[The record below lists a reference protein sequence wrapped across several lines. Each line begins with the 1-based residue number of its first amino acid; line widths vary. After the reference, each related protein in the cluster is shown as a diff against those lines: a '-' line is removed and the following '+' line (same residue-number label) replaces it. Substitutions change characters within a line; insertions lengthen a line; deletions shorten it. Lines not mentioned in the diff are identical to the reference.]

1 MWLSI
6 EAKGGWAYMWGME
19 HSNGPVIDMTPDG
32 EFIDPPKPSIL
43 TYFLRLA
50 LFGVALA
57 AVAALFWTV
66 ILVLP
71 LLLLA
76 GALGYLLLKPRSV
89 GGFRRF

>member
-1 MWLSI
+1 
-6 EAKGGWAYMWGME
+6 ME
-19 HSNGPVIDMTPDG
+19 QSNGPVIDMTPDG

-43 TYFLRLA
+43 TYLLRLA

-71 LLLLA
+71 LLILA
-76 GALGYLLLKPRSV
+76 GAIAFFA
-89 GGFRRF
+89 FRPHRF